1 MSTAQG
7 SIESTV
13 VELSEEAL
21 NAFADD
27 ISTMFDVEIKCE
39 QTDVGLRTL
48 ADIQKCY
55 RKVSTF
61 HSVHCEGVLSG
72 TFVVG
77 FDCGGLFT
85 LGGVIVMLP
94 TDRVKE
100 SAKQPTL
107 SEAEAMRDAVSEV
120 GNLLVGAWD
129 RVFRQELE
137 GHKHFRKGNTFVGNP
152 WDKTESVF
160 GLSLAEEFHYIEYKM
175 TVDDFTPFTCGVIF
189 PLATLLEKESESQP
203 AASAPEPDE
212 ASAPEATAEPK
223 PEPDPEPSPPAAE
236 EPVQR
241 REPITEPAAAELPDE
256 QATPETDPKPTD
268 ASEVPDVAPAPQI
281 QPQANIQPEEVD
293 EKTVA
298 PRDVPR
304 PPSASTPARVIA
316 SNEGLADILSLPV
329 REVMDTRVVWGRP
342 SESVQD
348 LLSKMQ
354 QHDVGYAMIG
364 EEGVLD
370 GIVSKSNILGAISP
384 YLRPVFAK
392 WHTPADDATLNIKI
406 QWVMTRPVRT
416 VGPHATLGIAIESMQ
431 HFGGRCLPVMGDRGE
446 VQGILTVF
454 DIFRIFSRNDQFGT
468 SGRTPQAPCLMI

>member
-13 VELSEEAL
+13 VELSEEAW

-27 ISTMFDVEIKCE
+27 ISTMFDVEIECE

-48 ADIQKCY
+48 ADIQKRY

-152 WDKTESVF
+152 WEKTESVF
-160 GLSLAEEFHYIEYKM
+160 GLSLAEEFHYIEYRM
-175 TVDDFTPFTCGVIF
+175 TVGDFTPFTCGVIF
-189 PLATLLEKESESQP
+189 PLATLLGEESESQP
-203 AASAPEPDE
+203 DE
-212 ASAPEATAEPK
+212 APA
-223 PEPDPEPSPPAAE
+223 PDPEPSPPAAE
-236 EPVQR
+236 EPVQTP
-241 REPITEPAAAELPDE
+241 EPITEPAAAELPDE
-256 QATPETDPKPTD
+256 QATQETDPKPTE
-268 ASEVPDVAPAPQI
+268 APEVPDIAPAPQA
-281 QPQANIQPEEVD
+281 QTQANIQPEEVD
-293 EKTVA
+293 EHTVA
-298 PRDVPR
+298 PRDIPR

-348 LLSKMQ
+348 LLSTMQ

-431 HFGGRCLPVMGDRGE
+431 HFGGRCLPVVGDRGE